1 MRKFVKY
8 RKAAYA
14 AMERE
19 ILDVWRKGGVF
30 QASVDSRPAEKTYVF
45 YDGPPFITGLPHHG
59 TLLSSIVKDVV
70 PRFKTMQGCRVERRW
85 GWDCHGL
92 PAENYVEKKLA
103 LEDKRAVLSYGL
115 EKYITA
121 CRESMIQTGSLW
133 EESIDRIGRWVEFQ
147 GAYKT
152 MDASYMESV
161 WWAFKRLYE
170 TGKVYEGEKVL
181 VYCTR
186 CATPVSKA
194 EVAMDNSY
202 RQVRDPSVYVKFSL
216 PGEVRDAWLKR
227 VGYDREPVAGLS
239 LLAWTTTPWTLPA
252 NTAAAVNPELDYALV
267 VFGEAC
273 YILAAESVG
282 RVFTDETGQ
291 SLNLAPAGV
300 FKGRELV
307 GLVYEPLFEDR
318 GSGAHRV
325 LGADY
330 VTTEDGS
337 GIVHLAPAYGEE
349 DYELAEAQG
358 VPIVKNIDENGLYEA
373 GPWRGRDAW
382 EANEDIARSL
392 LAEGKVLKLT
402 EFDHS
407 YPHCHRCGTRLMYRA
422 HPSWFFDIGA
432 VREQLLADNQSINWF
447 PDHIKEGR
455 FKAIIETAP
464 DWNLSRDRFWATP
477 LPVWRGVDPASGEE
491 KTIVVGSYDELEE
504 LSGRRLEDYHRPW
517 VDEIEFERDGV
528 TYRRVDKVLDCWFES
543 GSMPFAQY
551 HYPFENKEF
560 FDRNFPADFIV
571 EYVGQVRAWFYYLH
585 VIGVALFSKPAFT
598 NVIVT
603 GTILGSDG
611 RKISKSL
618 GNYTD
623 PLELTDKYS
632 ADAYRLVLV
641 DSPVLAG
648 EDFSLT
654 DKDVADKQRK
664 LDTLRNTLEFFLL
677 YAAADEWQADPG
689 RHSSPPE
696 PTNFFDRWLLVRL
709 SELTAELT
717 GGLEN
722 YDLPAATRPLQEFID
737 DLSNW
742 YVRRNRKRFW
752 KTDAS
757 ADKEAAYHTLYF

>member
-477 LPVWRGVDPASGEE
+477 LPVWRGVDPASGEQN
-491 KTIVVGSYDELEE
+491 TIVVGSYDELE
-504 LSGRRLEDYHRPW
+504 
-517 VDEIEFERDGV
+517 
-528 TYRRVDKVLDCWFES
+528 
-543 GSMPFAQY
+543 
-551 HYPFENKEF
+551 
-560 FDRNFPADFIV
+560 
-571 EYVGQVRAWFYYLH
+571 
-585 VIGVALFSKPAFT
+585 
-598 NVIVT
+598 
-603 GTILGSDG
+603 
-611 RKISKSL
+611 
-618 GNYTD
+618 
-623 PLELTDKYS
+623 
-632 ADAYRLVLV
+632 
-641 DSPVLAG
+641 
-648 EDFSLT
+648 
-654 DKDVADKQRK
+654 
-664 LDTLRNTLEFFLL
+664 
-677 YAAADEWQADPG
+677 
-689 RHSSPPE
+689 
-696 PTNFFDRWLLVRL
+696 
-709 SELTAELT
+709 
-717 GGLEN
+717 
-722 YDLPAATRPLQEFID
+722 
-737 DLSNW
+737 
-742 YVRRNRKRFW
+742 
-752 KTDAS
+752 
-757 ADKEAAYHTLYF
+757 